1 MGQPIWDIVG
11 FVAKSFVV
19 FVTFVACTGF
29 LFSRMRARR
38 TAEPYVRLRE
48 ISERWRR
55 NVLAIQ
61 AGLATTGKR
70 ILRKKSEIPK
80 RKPEDMPKDRVFV
93 LDFKGDVLATQTD
106 SLREE
111 VTVVLGIAR
120 TGDEVVLRLE
130 STGGAVH
137 GYGLAASQLARLRAK
152 DIPVTVCVDKV
163 AASGGYMMACVGARV
178 LAAPF
183 AIIGSIGVVA
193 AVPNVHRLLERHGV
207 DYEDVTAGRFKRT
220 VTLLGRIT
228 EEGRAKLKEQIEDT
242 HDLFKQFVS
251 EMRPKLDIEA
261 VATGEHWYGRKALE
275 LGLVDALATS
285 DDYLL
290 EKAQS
295 ARIFEVLC
303 ERPRSVRERAASM
316 AQSVLGWLS
325 TAS

>member
-1 MGQPIWDIVG
+1 MDQPFWEIIG
-11 FVAKSFVV
+11 FVAKAFVV

-29 LFSRMRARR
+29 LFSRARARR

-61 AGLATTGKR
+61 AGLASTGR
-70 ILRKKSEIPK
+70 RRFGRRRPEIRHP
-80 RKPEDMPKDRVFV
+80 KPEDLPKARVFV
-93 LDFKGDVLATQTD
+93 LDFKGDVMATQTE

-111 VTVVLGIAR
+111 VTVVLGVAQA
-120 TGDEVVLRLE
+120 GDEVVLRLE
-130 STGGAVH
+130 SSGGAVH
-137 GYGLAASQLARLRAK
+137 GYGLAASQLARLRAR

-178 LAAPF
+178 VAAPF
-183 AIIGSIGVVA
+183 AVIGSIGVVA
-193 AVPNVHRLLERHGV
+193 PVPNLHRLHERHGV

-220 VTLLGRIT
+220 VTLHGRIT

-242 HDLFKQFVS
+242 HDLFKGFVS

-275 LGLVDALATS
+275 LGLVDMLATS

-290 EKAQS
+290 EKAQG

-316 AQSVLGWLS
+316 AQAVLAWLS
-325 TAS
+325 P

>member
-1 MGQPIWDIVG
+1 MGQPIWDVVG
-11 FVAKSFVV
+11 FAAKSFVV
-19 FVTFVACTGF
+19 LITFIACTGF

-55 NVLAIQ
+55 NVLSIQ
-61 AGLATTGKR
+61 AGLAATGKR
-70 ILRKKSEIPK
+70 FA
-80 RKPEDMPKDRVFV
+80 RKPDMKRPKPEELPKARVFV
-93 LDFKGDVLATQTD
+93 LDFKGDVMATQTE

-111 VTVVLGIAR
+111 VTVVLGLAQS
-120 TGDEVVLRLE
+120 GDEVVLRLE
-130 STGGAVH
+130 SSGGAVH

-163 AASGGYMMACVGARV
+163 AASGGYMMACVGGRV

-183 AIIGSIGVVA
+183 AVIGSIGVVA
-193 AVPNVHRLLERHGV
+193 PVPNVHRLLERHGV

-242 HDLFKQFVS
+242 HDLFKSFVS
-251 EMRPKLDIEA
+251 EMRPKLDIES
-261 VATGEHWYGRKALE
+261 VATGEHWYGKKALE
-275 LGLVDALATS
+275 LGLVDGLSTS

-325 TAS
+325 TPT